1 MGITKFIINFNS
13 KVNNEE
19 EMNKFIQEVIDK
31 FGDFITNKK

>member
-31 FGDFITNKK
+31 LGDFITNKK